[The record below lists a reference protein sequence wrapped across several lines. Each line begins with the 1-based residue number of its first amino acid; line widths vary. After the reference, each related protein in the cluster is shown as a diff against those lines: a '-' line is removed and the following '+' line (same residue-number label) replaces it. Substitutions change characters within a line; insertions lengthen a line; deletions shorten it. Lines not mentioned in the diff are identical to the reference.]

1 MVFLEEEVTQK
12 VIALSVN
19 TARFTVNTFRIMLQK
34 YLAAQQ
40 RGHDPFKHGKQSVKD
55 LIGQNTGVTNI
66 EITDGNIKSFEKY
79 ARKYGID
86 FALKKDSS
94 QDPPRYLVFFKSRDT
109 DAMHAAFKE
118 FLNHN
123 LKEKDKP
130 SIREKLLEFK
140 KKLENVVKK
149 EKILEKKKEKGL
161 GEKAI

>member
-19 TARFTVNTFRIMLQK
+19 TVKFTAYTFRLMLQK

-40 RGHDPFKHGKQSVKD
+40 RGHDPIKHGKQSVKD
-55 LIGQNTGVTNI
+55 LIGQNAGVTNI
-66 EITDGNIKSFEKY
+66 EITDGNIKSFERF

-86 FALKKDSS
+86 FALKKDST

-118 FLNHN
+118 FLNYS

-161 GEKAI
+161 GESVL

>member
-19 TARFTVNTFRIMLQK
+19 TAKFTANTFRIMLQK

-40 RGHDPFKHGKQSVKD
+40 RGHVPFKHGKQSVKE
-55 LIGQNTGVTNI
+55 LIGQNAGVTNI
-66 EITDGNIKSFEKY
+66 EITEGNIKSFERY

-94 QDPPRYLVFFKSRDT
+94 QNPPHYLVFFKSRDT

-118 FLNHN
+118 FLNSS

-130 SIREKLLEFK
+130 SIREKLMDCR
-140 KKLENVVKK
+140 KKLENMVKK
-149 EKILEKKKEKGL
+149 EKVLEKKKEKGL
-161 GEKAI
+161 GEEAI